1 MLGSNLFYHSTTRK
15 YVIMFGNLFNDI
27 TIRRFD
33 GNNNTI
39 QQIPVPINYSPKQKW
54 FNLLMKH
61 PADPEQGSVAN
72 QLPRLGFEITGISR
86 DPKRKINGINKL
98 IDVIDD
104 KNKLLFQF
112 SPIPY
117 KINFELYS
125 LSKNMDDALQIT
137 EQILPYFNP
146 DFTSTLNLIPGLQYK
161 YDVRLNMSDP
171 TFQDVY
177 DNEFTERRMI
187 IHTFPFEADGWFY
200 GPVQENGVI
209 KRVQIDIAALVGNGE
224 ITVEEASTASRNIRI
239 VVTPGL
245 TSDGQPTSDPNL
257 TIPYKEI
264 DKEDDYGFIEQ
275 IYTFFDGRH
284 YNPVKDIDE

>member
-27 TIRRFD
+27 VIRRFD
-33 GNNNTI
+33 ANNNTI

-54 FNLLMKH
+54 FNLLAKH

-86 DPKRKINGINKL
+86 DTKRKINGINKL
-98 IDVIDD
+98 VDVVDD
-104 KNKLLFQF
+104 RNKLISQF
-112 SPIPY
+112 APIPY
-117 KINFELYS
+117 KIQFELYS

-161 YDVRLNMSDP
+161 YDVRLNMGDP
-171 TFQDVY
+171 TFQDVF
-177 DNEFTERRMI
+177 DNDFKERRAI
-187 IHTFPFEADGWFY
+187 IWTFPFEADGWFY
-200 GPVQENGVI
+200 GPVQTQGVI
-209 KRVQIDIAALVGNGE
+209 KRVQVDIAALPGTGA
-224 ITVEEASTASRNIRI
+224 IKVEEASKASRNVRI

-245 TSDGQPTSDPNL
+245 TADGQPTTNPAL
-257 TIPYKEI
+257 TIPYKDI
-264 DKEDDYGFIEQ
+264 DKDDDYGFIEQ
-275 IYTFFDGRH
+275 ISTYFDGKH
-284 YNPVKDIDE
+284 YNPVKGIDE